1 LIRCLKSVAK
11 CVALGTIVPMSL
23 SMSLSCVKSGSS
35 SGGAESS
42 TSTMMFTGVHPL
54 VGKPGDAM
62 TLSGQNLT
70 GDSGVRLEFAD
81 STGSISAP
89 VTVTS
94 SETAT
99 FSFPEGLGLGLK
111 EATAMAKTTAVG
123 TLSLVANTATNSLPI
138 IIAEQTQVCSDITYI
153 NASGAQVTGTRDC
166 SGGGASPTPVPS
178 STPNPFD
185 IRKGKTVAGVA
196 GSLITSC
203 QNRVNKSVFEMS
215 GGVNLRAARVVKISA
230 DGTIFTMASFGNA
243 PMPEIKNDTLIR
255 SSRPLTLVTLGQ
267 GVAGSEFALSTAVLE
282 RKPVVPAELDD
293 DGNPRLAVQAS
304 DPGPVTAEN
313 EFALKET
320 GASVTGALS
329 GASCDELSLNPVS
342 TDCFDIYTFQNI
354 ADVWDT
360 IDDANASAFYSAAL
374 PDSGSGEPF
383 LANLCGTTAGVTS
396 QIANWSDNTLDND
409 GVASTCA
416 ATTSNCSLK
425 DLTTGLTWFKGDGL
439 NKSWY
444 EAVYYCSTLLL
455 AGKSWRL
462 PTQKELMTAYVD
474 TIRYTVANG
483 TVSNYNLG
491 WWSSTTDSASPHKGW
506 LVNLA
511 SGATASTE
519 KYKSVNKALCV
530 RDPE

>member
-1 LIRCLKSVAK
+1 MIRCLKSVAK
-11 CVALGTIVPMSL
+11 CIALGTIV
-23 SMSLSCVKSGSS
+23 SMALSCVKSGSS

-153 NASGAQVTGTRDC
+153 NASGAQVAGTRDC
-166 SGGGASPTPVPS
+166 SGGGASP
-178 STPNPFD
+178 TPNPFD

-203 QNRVNKSVFEMS
+203 QNRVNKNIFEMS

-230 DGTIFTMASFGNA
+230 DGKIFTMAAFGNA
-243 PMPEIKNDTLIR
+243 PMPSLRNTTVIR
-255 SSRPLTLVTLGQ
+255 PSSVSSHPLRAQ
-267 GVAGSEFALSTAVLE
+267 GLEFSLSADVLE
-282 RKPVVPAELDD
+282 SDLGTGVLGTGFPAPDS
-293 DGNPRLAVQAS
+293 LA
-304 DPGPVTAEN
+304 N
-313 EFALKET
+313 EFALKGT
-320 GASVTGALS
+320 GASETVVLS
-329 GASCDELSLNPVS
+329 GASCDEVSDPANPVS
-342 TDCFDIYTFQNI
+342 TDCFDIYTFQNL

-360 IDDANASAFYSAAL
+360 IDDANGSAPFAL
-374 PDSGSGEPF
+374 PDSGVSEPF

-396 QIANWSDNTLDND
+396 QAANWSDNTLDND
-409 GVASTCA
+409 GVASTCT
-416 ATTSNCSLK
+416 ATSSNCSLK
-425 DLTTGLTWFKGDGL
+425 DLTTGLTWFKGDGSA
-439 NKSWY
+439 KSWY
-444 EAVYYCSTLLL
+444 EAVYYCSTLTM

-491 WWSSTTDSASPHKGW
+491 WWSSTTDSATPHKGW

-511 SGATASTE
+511 SGATASIE
-519 KYKSVNKALCV
+519 KYKSLNKALCV
-530 RDPE
+530 RDAE

>member
-1 LIRCLKSVAK
+1 MDLIRCLKSVAK
-11 CVALGTIVPMSL
+11 CIALGTIVSMSL
-23 SMSLSCVKSGSS
+23 SMSLSCAKSGSS
-35 SGGAESS
+35 SGGAGSS
-42 TSTMMFTGVHPL
+42 TSAMMFTGVHPL

-70 GDSGVRLEFAD
+70 GDSGVRLEFTA

-94 SETAT
+94 AETAT

-123 TLSLVANTATNSLPI
+123 TLSLVANTATNVLPI
-138 IIAEQTQVCSDITYI
+138 IIAGQTQVCSDITYI

-185 IRKGKTVAGVA
+185 IRKGKTVAGVS

-203 QNRVNKSVFEMS
+203 QNRVNKAVFEMS

-230 DGTIFTMASFGNA
+230 DGKTFTMAAFGNA
-243 PMPEIKNDTLIR
+243 PIPDLKDTTKIR
-255 SSRPLTLVTLGQ
+255 TSRPLALGL
-267 GVAGSEFALSTAVLE
+267 GSSGSEFFLSAIDSAA
-282 RKPVVPAELDD
+282 K
-293 DGNPRLAVQAS
+293 
-304 DPGPVTAEN
+304 
-313 EFALKET
+313 EFALKVT
-320 GASVTGALS
+320 GASETIVLS
-329 GASCDELSLNPVS
+329 GVSCDEVSDPSNPVS
-342 TDCFDIYTFQNI
+342 TGCFDIYTFENNP
-354 ADVWDT
+354 DVWDT
-360 IDDANASAFYSAAL
+360 IDDANGSAPFAL
-374 PDSGSGEPF
+374 PDSGSEEPF

-396 QIANWSDNTLDND
+396 QLANWSDNTLDNA
-409 GVASTCA
+409 GVASTCNK
-416 ATTSNCSLK
+416 TTSNCSLK

-491 WWSSTTDSASPHKGW
+491 WWSSTTDSATPHKGW

>member
-1 LIRCLKSVAK
+1 MIRCLKSVAK
-11 CVALGTIVPMSL
+11 CVALGTIVSIAAA
-23 SMSLSCVKSGSS
+23 CVKSGSS
-35 SGGAESS
+35 SSVGEAS
-42 TSTMMFTGVHPL
+42 TSMMFTGVNPL

-81 STGSISAP
+81 SSGSIIAP

-94 SETAT
+94 AETAT

-123 TLSLVANTATNSLPI
+123 TLSLVANTATNALPI
-138 IIAEQTQVCSDITYI
+138 IIAGQTQVCSDITYI

-230 DGTIFTMASFGNA
+230 DGKTFTMAPMGSVS
-243 PMPEIKNDTLIR
+243 MPEIKVGGALIR
-255 SSRPLTLVTLGQ
+255 TSRLLAFGLGLS
-267 GVAGSEFALSTAVLE
+267 GSEFYIN
-282 RKPVVPAELDD
+282 PAQD
-293 DGNPRLAVQAS
+293 
-304 DPGPVTAEN
+304 
-313 EFALKET
+313 
-320 GASVTGALS
+320 VTGLGLPFQDFEMLSSSTESVVLS
-329 GASCDELSLNPVS
+329 GVSCDEVSDPSNPVS
-342 TDCFDIYTFQNI
+342 TDCFDIYTFQNL

-360 IDDANASAFYSAAL
+360 IDDANGSAPFAL
-374 PDSGSGEPF
+374 PDSGVSEPF
-383 LANLCGTTAGVTS
+383 LANLCGTTAGSPS
-396 QIANWSDNTLDND
+396 QVANWSDNTLDND
-409 GVASTCA
+409 GVASTCT

-425 DLTTGLTWFKGDGL
+425 DLTTGLTWFKGDGGD
-439 NKSWY
+439 KSWY
-444 EAVYYCSTLLL
+444 EAVYYCSTLTM

-491 WWSSTTDSASPHKGW
+491 WWSSTTDSATPHKGW

>member
-1 LIRCLKSVAK
+1 
-11 CVALGTIVPMSL
+11 
-23 SMSLSCVKSGSS
+23 
-35 SGGAESS
+35 
-42 TSTMMFTGVHPL
+42 MMFTGVHPL

-70 GDSGVRLEFAD
+70 GDSGVRLEFTA

-94 SETAT
+94 AETAT

-230 DGTIFTMASFGNA
+230 DRKIFTMAAFGNA
-243 PMPEIKNDTLIR
+243 PMPEIKNDTPIR
-255 SSRPLTLVTLGQ
+255 SSRPLTLGLDG
-267 GVAGSEFALSTAVLE
+267 AGSEFTLSTEVLE
-282 RKPVVPAELDD
+282 RKPVVPVELDE

-304 DPGPVTAEN
+304 DPGPDSLAY
-313 EFALKET
+313 EFALKEI

-329 GASCDELSLNPVS
+329 GASCDEVSDPANPVS
-342 TDCFDIYTFQNI
+342 TGCFDIYTFQNI

-360 IDDANASAFYSAAL
+360 IDDANASASYSAAL

-396 QIANWSDNTLDND
+396 QLANWSDNTLDND
-409 GVASTCA
+409 GMASTCNE
-416 ATTSNCSLK
+416 TTSNCSLK
-425 DLTTGLTWFKGDGL
+425 DLTTGLIWFKGDGGD
-439 NKSWY
+439 KSWY
-444 EAVYYCSTLLL
+444 EAVYYCSTLTM

-491 WWSSTTDSASPHKGW
+491 WWSSTTDSAEPHKGW

-519 KYKSVNKALCV
+519 KYKSLNKALCV
-530 RDPE
+530 RDAE

>member
-1 LIRCLKSVAK
+1 
-11 CVALGTIVPMSL
+11 
-23 SMSLSCVKSGSS
+23 
-35 SGGAESS
+35 
-42 TSTMMFTGVHPL
+42 MMFTGVHPL

-81 STGSISAP
+81 SSGSIIAP

-94 SETAT
+94 AETAT

-230 DGTIFTMASFGNA
+230 DGKIFTMASFGNA
-243 PMPEIKNDTLIR
+243 PMPEIKNDTPIR
-255 SSRPLTLVTLGQ
+255 SSRPLTLGLG
-267 GVAGSEFALSTAVLE
+267 GAGSEFTLSADVLE
-282 RKPVVPAELDD
+282 RDLVTEVLGAGFPA
-293 DGNPRLAVQAS
+293 P
-304 DPGPVTAEN
+304 DPAAY
-313 EFALKET
+313 EFALKEI

-329 GASCDELSLNPVS
+329 GASCDEVSDPANRVS

-360 IDDANASAFYSAAL
+360 IDDANASASYSAAL
-374 PDSGSGEPF
+374 PDSGVGEPF
-383 LANLCGTTAGVTS
+383 LANLCGTTAGSPS
-396 QIANWSDNTLDND
+396 QVANWSDNTLDND

-425 DLTTGLTWFKGDGL
+425 DLTTGLTWFKGDGGD
-439 NKSWY
+439 KSWY
-444 EAVYYCSTLLL
+444 EAVYYCSTLTM

-491 WWSSTTDSASPHKGW
+491 WWSSTTDSATPHKGW

-530 RDPE
+530 RDAE